1 MSSGRVFQSLGPAVL
16 FMFSD
21 DENDVNEFGNVLQ
34 AVTNPTRNGSSRA
47 IRSRGSI
54 VAVFWQ
60 SSGFVPIF

>member
-1 MSSGRVFQSLGPAVL
+1 VSSGRVFQSLGPAVV

-21 DENDVNEFGNVLQ
+21 DEDDVDEFGTALQ
-34 AVTNPTRNGSSRA
+34 AVTNPTRSGSSRA